1 MASLQKI
8 KSILLLLV
16 FGLQIMAQN
25 EHCNFYLI
33 NGFGSDRMM
42 KIVSDSISYHPPAVT
57 MYSDA
62 EKNIVITSSDGD
74 ILFSTDNLLIYDR
87 YDTITGSELA
97 QCNPIAMYPPDIS
110 VQFESMLALKMDSA
124 GLKYFL
130 IHTVYDT
137 VTYNLLG
144 TPVLYAGYP
153 RLYLTAL
160 SFDPVTKRGHVD
172 RLNQVLLE
180 RLFTLSGMSACQH
193 ANGRDWWVVMRERY
207 SNTFFKLFIS
217 PDGLVRIDSQS
228 IGPRG
233 CWWGTNLA
241 KFSPLG
247 SYYVTMDDAQTT
259 TNGTDYVIGD
269 RRLQLYHFDRC
280 SGDMNLY
287 KDVDIPDATPTPGG
301 NVEFFEFS
309 NDEKYMYVSYRYNT
323 PEHKQQLVQFNI
335 ATDTSLRLATHLIPF
350 DTLPNFAQ
358 LREMESG
365 PDGRIYIETNGLQG
379 SLATIDSPN
388 VAGTACNFKLQGIV
402 FHGGDS
408 AHLVSGVHS
417 THTYYNLGPV
427 IGSPCDT
434 LHKNAIDELQGKNE
448 EGIIISPNP
457 ASSKIIINTANW
469 KAAFYLS
476 LYDIQGNLIQ
486 NNLVAR
492 NNQEITLASSLA
504 SGMYFWKASRS
515 GQILANGK
523 LLKE

>member
-8 KSILLLLV
+8 RCILLLLV
-16 FGLQIMAQN
+16 IGLQLPAQK
-25 EHCNFYLI
+25 EHNNFYLI
-33 NGFGSDRMM
+33 NGYGSDRMM
-42 KIVSDSISYHPPAVT
+42 NIVSDSISYYPPAVT
-57 MYSDA
+57 MYSGA
-62 EKNIVITSSDGD
+62 EKNIVLTGSDGD
-74 ILFSTDNLLIYDR
+74 VLFSTDNLLIYDR
-87 YDTITGSELA
+87 YDTIIGSELA
-97 QCNPIAMYPPDIS
+97 QSNPIVLYPPDIS

-130 IHTVYDT
+130 IHTIYDT

-144 TPVLYAGYP
+144 APVLYAGYP

-172 RLNQVLLE
+172 TLNQILIE
-180 RLFTLSGMSACQH
+180 RLFTLCGMSACQH

-207 SNTFFKLFIS
+207 SNTFFKLLIS

-233 CWWGTNLA
+233 CWWGQTRA
-241 KFSPLG
+241 KFSPFG
-247 SYYVTMDDAQTT
+247 NYYAVTDDQDNTT
-259 TNGTDYVIGD
+259 TGSDIFFGD
-269 RRLQLYHFDRC
+269 RRLQIYYFNRC
-280 SGDMNLY
+280 TGDLSIY
-287 KDVDIPDATPTPGG
+287 KDIDVPDYIPNIYVGPA
-301 NVEFFEFS
+301 EFNFS
-309 NDEKYMYVSYRYNT
+309 PNENFIYVSYFYNT
-323 PEHKQQLVQFNI
+323 PDIRQQLVQFNV
-335 ATDTSLRLATHLIPF
+335 AMDTSLRLATHLIPF

-365 PDGRIYIETNGLQG
+365 PDGKIYIETNGMSG
-379 SLATIDSPN
+379 SLASVDSPN
-388 VAGTACNFKLQGIV
+388 VAGVACNFQLQGVV

-408 AHLVSGVHS
+408 AHLESNVHN

-434 LHKNAIDELQGKNE
+434 LHKNAIDEVQTRNE
-448 EGIIISPNP
+448 EGISISPNP
-457 ASSKIIINTANW
+457 ASSKTIISAANW

-476 LYDIQGNLIQ
+476 LYDIQGNLIH

-492 NNQEITLASSLA
+492 NNQEITLSSSLA
-504 SGMYFWKASRS
+504 SGMYFWKATRS